1 MSSQKKRRIGL
12 SRCILKGFMK
22 CFSWVLNNRDCTV
35 YEEIKK
41 EVFLEE
47 QVPGRKQ
54 PQYIVFQQ
62 MNKQRAGKRQ
72 RSNQWKPYVSHKE
85 QLILVKVSMK
95 YNTYKYEIS
104 NCQHLLGHLKKGKR
118 IHEKHLLLFHWLH

>member
-1 MSSQKKRRIGL
+1 
-12 SRCILKGFMK
+12 MK

-62 MNKQRAGKRQ
+62 MNKQRAGKRLRKGIFKISYFTKEKSRQ
-72 RSNQWKPYVSHKE
+72 SNATWW
-85 QLILVKVSMK
+85 K
-95 YNTYKYEIS
+95 YN
-104 NCQHLLGHLKKGKR
+104 L
-118 IHEKHLLLFHWLH
+118 

>member
-12 SRCILKGFMK
+12 SRCITKGFMK
-22 CFSWVLNNRDCTV
+22 YFSWVLNNRYDCTV

-41 EVFLEE
+41 EVFSEE

-62 MNKQRAGKRQ
+62 MNKG
-72 RSNQWKPYVSHKE
+72 
-85 QLILVKVSMK
+85 
-95 YNTYKYEIS
+95 
-104 NCQHLLGHLKKGKR
+104 LGKGKEA
-118 IHEKHLLLFHWLH
+118 ISGNPM